1 MNISFSPRQHI
12 GFGRISYNSNN
23 NASKNAVN
31 NNKKI
36 KKDGS
41 INKNGMVKSS
51 IGKSKQNNILENL
64 MKQKENLMESK
75 NAIKERSLKN
85 GEDSKSIQEKMK
97 NIDKQIE
104 EIDKQL
110 NEIKLQEQ
118 RKPMGV
124 EDKDNKNKES
134 KQKSKNDSVNGV
146 KVDKSMENILD
157 LSSNLSQA
165 KELSSQRTIMSG
177 EARVLENEIKTDE
190 QRGIDPVRK
199 KKRLSKVNDNI
210 EKISQNISNNLN
222 DVNKNSS
229 IQSDNNTDE
238 NKQSNEVSSSINTQN
253 PDKLLIQQ
261 QKIAQNIKQYK
272 DNMKDDSNHNNEK
285 INITA

>member
-118 RKPMGV
+118 RKSMGV